1 MMLIF
6 PTKSLFIEGP
16 DCSGKTTLIK
26 KIHELTNYKWHIH
39 DRSQISRDIFARMYS
54 RNLRFSKEDLHME
67 ISDLNNRFIF
77 MLPDF
82 SIIEE
87 RFNSRGDDI
96 HDTISDIRN
105 VYDCFVSSYQMYNG
119 YPNITPCLSVAT
131 PKQCEAIIASI
142 NTLEAYTLN
151 NIAEHVKRFVE
162 FSSGES
168 YPLQFTI
175 YDDGKFNEASRDS
188 MLYPSEAD
196 YYSGIYNDLHE
207 KINKELRGENE
218 YSRTQDITSRRFV
231 YASDSCISFIQV
243 AIRNRV
249 MDFHVVIRSS
259 DTKNIFPHDL
269 KFLYYL
275 ASTCYKRFVNTCS
288 SVRMRFNL
296 NSAHIIS

>member
-1 MMLIF
+1 
-6 PTKSLFIEGP
+6 
-16 DCSGKTTLIK
+16 
-26 KIHELTNYKWHIH
+26 
-39 DRSQISRDIFARMYS
+39 
-54 RNLRFSKEDLHME
+54 
-67 ISDLNNRFIF
+67 
-77 MLPDF
+77 
-82 SIIEE
+82 
-87 RFNSRGDDI
+87 
-96 HDTISDIRN
+96 
-105 VYDCFVSSYQMYNG
+105 
-119 YPNITPCLSVAT
+119 
-131 PKQCEAIIASI
+131 
-142 NTLEAYTLN
+142 
-151 NIAEHVKRFVE
+151 
-162 FSSGES
+162 
-168 YPLQFTI
+168 
-175 YDDGKFNEASRDS
+175 

-196 YYSGIYNDLHE
+196 YYSGIYNDLHD